1 VLGAAVSW
9 GAAIVVENLTAAVL
23 VRMRLGFT
31 TVDGG
36 YIRALAV
43 GLAVTAVLAVSRLS
57 EGDTSW
63 GLAVGMV
70 LGLCVFGITL
80 CRYRTLL
87 RLGDLVGALRH
98 RAA

>member
-1 VLGAAVSW
+1 VA
-9 GAAIVVENLTAAVL
+9 
-23 VRMRLGFT
+23 
-31 TVDGG
+31 
-36 YIRALAV
+36 
-43 GLAVTAVLAVSRLS
+43 SRLS
-57 EGDTSW
+57 EGDTSS